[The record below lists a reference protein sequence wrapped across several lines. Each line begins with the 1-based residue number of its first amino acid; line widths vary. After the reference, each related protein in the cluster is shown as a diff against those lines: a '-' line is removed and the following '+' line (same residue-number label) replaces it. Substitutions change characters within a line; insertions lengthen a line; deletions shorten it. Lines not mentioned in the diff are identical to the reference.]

1 MKIAMVSPYDF
12 AWPGGV
18 NAHVSQ
24 LSGELRKRGH
34 RVRVI
39 APYSSSPTRGGL
51 GRLHPKDGVQDDFI
65 PMGRSV
71 PLSAGG
77 SKARV
82 TLSWWL
88 YPRVRQLMAR
98 ERFDVVHLHE
108 PLAPLL
114 PLMVLQ
120 HSNSVNIGTF
130 HAYSDRQRLYRLS
143 RRAVK
148 RWQQRLHGR
157 IAVSA
162 AARAFVSPHF
172 PQQAY
177 RVIPNGIDYQRFA
190 DAAPLPELKD
200 GLTNILFVGRKDERK
215 GLRYLLGAFA
225 ALRRQRAD
233 VRLLIV
239 GPGNPDRECSTLLD
253 GIAAEHP
260 GSVVVT
266 GAVSDENLP
275 RYYASAD
282 VFCSPATGGESFGI
296 VLLEAMAAGA
306 PVVASDIDGYRDVVH
321 HETNGL
327 LAGPRDADAIANAIA
342 RVADSDGLAAH
353 LAEGGRR
360 TAWQYRWQRVGSEVE
375 DYYRQCIEEAG
386 VGGNAR

>member
-24 LSGELRKRGH
+24 LSGELRQRGH

-39 APYSSSPTRGGL
+39 APYSSPRTRDSAGGL
-51 GRLHPKDGVQDDFI
+51 DPADGAPRDFI

-88 YPRVRQLMAR
+88 YPRVRELMAR

-143 RRAVK
+143 RRTVG
-148 RWQQRLHGR
+148 RWQRRLHGR
-157 IAVSA
+157 IAVSP
-162 AARAFVSPHF
+162 AARAFVAPHF
-172 PQQAY
+172 PQHAY

-190 DAAPLPELKD
+190 DAAPLPELRD

-215 GLRYLLGAFA
+215 GLRYLVMAFA
-225 ALRRQRAD
+225 ILRRQRAD
-233 VRLLIV
+233 VRLVIV
-239 GPGNPDRECSTLLD
+239 GPGKPDRECAGLLD
-253 GIAAEHP
+253 SINGEYP
-260 GSVVVT
+260 GSLVII
-266 GAVSDENLP
+266 GAVSNEELP

-306 PVVASDIDGYRDVVH
+306 PVVASNIDGYCDVVT
-321 HETNGL
+321 HEQNGL

-342 RVADSDGLAAH
+342 RVTDDDQLAAH
-353 LAEGGRR
+353 LSEGGRR
-360 TAWQYRWQRVGSEVE
+360 IAWEYRWERVGSQVE

-386 VGGNAR
+386 VGSYAG

>member
-18 NAHVSQ
+18 NAHVAQ
-24 LSGELRKRGH
+24 LSGDLRQRGH
-34 RVRVI
+34 RVHVI
-39 APYSSSPTRGGL
+39 APYSSPRTKGGA
-51 GRLHPKDGVQDDFI
+51 GRLHPVDGVQHDFI

-114 PLMVLQ
+114 PLMVLH

-143 RRAVK
+143 RRAVQ

-177 RVIPNGIDYQRFA
+177 RVIPNGIDYRRFA
-190 DAAPLPELKD
+190 DAAPFPELRD

-215 GLRYLLGAFA
+215 GLRYLAEAFA
-225 ALRRQRAD
+225 ALRRQRA
-233 VRLLIV
+233 VLRLVIV
-239 GPGNPDRECSTLLD
+239 GPGKPDRECAALLD
-253 GIAAEHP
+253 GIAAEYP

-306 PVVASDIDGYRDVVH
+306 PVVASDIDGYRDVVA
-321 HETNGL
+321 HEKNGL
-327 LAGPRDADAIANAIA
+327 LAGARNVDAIVNAIA
-342 RVADSDGLAAH
+342 RVADNDEFAAH
-353 LAEGGRR
+353 LSDGGRR
-360 TAWQYRWQRVGSEVE
+360 AAWQYRWERVGSEVE
-375 DYYRQCIEEAG
+375 DYYRQCIEEAR
-386 VGGNAR
+386 VGGNAG